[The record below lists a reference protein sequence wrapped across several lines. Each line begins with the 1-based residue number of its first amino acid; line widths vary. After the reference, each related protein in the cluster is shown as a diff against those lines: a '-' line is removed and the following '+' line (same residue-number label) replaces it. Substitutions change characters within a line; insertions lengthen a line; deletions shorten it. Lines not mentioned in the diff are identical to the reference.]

1 MAAKET
7 VEEFVSKFMRIENEK
22 SILADDQKELFAEYK
37 DQMDLKALR
46 AAIQI
51 AKIKIRLGQS
61 EGELDNMLETVENK
75 FGL

>member
-1 MAAKET
+1 MAVKET

-22 SILADDQKELFAEYK
+22 RILADDQKELFAEYK
-37 DQMDLKALR
+37 ERMDLKALR

-51 AKIKIRLGQS
+51 AKIKIRLGES

>member
-1 MAAKET
+1 MAVKEK
-7 VEEFVSKFMRIENEK
+7 VEEFVSKYMRIENEK
-22 SILADDQKELFAEYK
+22 SLLADDQRELFAEYK

-61 EGELDNMLETVENK
+61 EGELDSMLETVENK
-75 FGL
+75 FGM

>member
-1 MAAKET
+1 MAVKET

-61 EGELDNMLETVENK
+61 ESELDNMLETVENK